1 MRKSTWMAQL
11 ERALSREGMTGTE
24 KRTVLNYY
32 EEMYQDRFDDGAS
45 EEDIIKEFG
54 FPEDVAQSV
63 REESDERSRR
73 DNARSDF
80 SRGDFKNKV
89 GCGAVYEETAE
100 TFAPRNYEV
109 ESQAYFRPTPRYAA
123 PDVGSVSPNSKVV
136 KNDRTSAVG
145 IVKTVFFIL
154 IAITLF
160 ATGFGLAAAGIAVII
175 AAFATIAFSAG
186 IWLIALGIG
195 LMLTAVGCVL
205 FAAAIKLI
213 RSVFKSAEGGAK

>member
-1 MRKSTWMAQL
+1 V
-11 ERALSREGMTGTE
+11 EGFC
-24 KRTVLNYY
+24 VLK
-32 EEMYQDRFDDGAS
+32 
-45 EEDIIKEFG
+45 IIFL
-54 FPEDVAQSV
+54 
-63 REESDERSRR
+63 
-73 DNARSDF
+73 
-80 SRGDFKNKV
+80 
-89 GCGAVYEETAE
+89 
-100 TFAPRNYEV
+100 
-109 ESQAYFRPTPRYAA
+109 
-123 PDVGSVSPNSKVV
+123 
-136 KNDRTSAVG
+136 
-145 IVKTVFFIL
+145 KTVFFIL